1 MCTNAIDILAM
12 TETWLES
19 HHPSATLSVPGF
31 TLFRNDRVGRGGGT
45 ALYVRSGLRPRF
57 AQEHTIQSTGDKQYE
72 QLAVKVDLKGKQ
84 QLIFCCY
91 SPPKASIKDSLVQ
104 LEETFLAAAQQR
116 KPATLL
122 GDFNINLLRQ
132 DSNMIAFCDLMEAHG
147 YNQLISDATR
157 ITANSCSLLALAI
170 TPLESH
176 FAGSF
181 HTGLSDHCIIF
192 CVLNVHRPFT
202 AQTTER
208 RRNFANFSDSAFC
221 DDLRTTDWSR
231 LATNI
236 VHEDANAAANSLTDI
251 LNEVLERHAPM
262 KSV

>member
-1 MCTNAIDILAM
+1 MSNFQ
-12 TETWLES
+12 
-19 HHPSATLSVPGF
+19 PV
-31 TLFRNDRVGRGGGT
+31 
-45 ALYVRSGLRPRF
+45 
-57 AQEHTIQSTGDKQYE
+57 
-72 QLAVKVDLKGKQ
+72 AVT
-84 QLIFCCY
+84 CCY
-91 SPPKASIKDSLVQ
+91 D
-104 LEETFLAAAQQR
+104 R
-116 KPATLL
+116 
-122 GDFNINLLRQ
+122 NLL
-132 DSNMIAFCDLMEAHG
+132 N
-147 YNQLISDATR
+147 
-157 ITANSCSLLALAI
+157 
-170 TPLESH
+170 
-176 FAGSF
+176 
-181 HTGLSDHCIIF
+181 GLQNWPVEGIIF